1 MKNRRSIL
9 KQAIACSLPSIPALS
24 ATSNAT
30 LQIEPY
36 LEEEQEA
43 YYRARNLVWSK
54 ETEKTWL
61 QFLGTGLKSL
71 NADVPHSD
79 LKVEISEWCEKIVV
93 SLEERSYFSMETS
106 TFEHKKPMVTNLAGA
121 IRQEKAAEE
130 KVIHCLDLLRLI
142 SPIHHF
148 QENDS
153 LDRNEPI
160 PATSQ
165 LTRLKRYYP
174 EVFEQLAQATVSLE
188 LVRLAKALDEWS
200 SQFEEEKK
208 QEALLQMN
216 EGLAFLRAET
226 ITA

>member
-1 MKNRRSIL
+1 MKSRRTIL
-9 KQAIACSLPSIPALS
+9 KQAIACSLPTIPALS
-24 ATSNAT
+24 ATSNAP
-30 LQIEPY
+30 LQIESPMD
-36 LEEEQEA
+36 EEEA
-43 YYRARNLVWSK
+43 YYMARNLCWSK

-61 QFLGTGLKSL
+61 QFLNTGLKSL
-71 NADVPHSD
+71 NADAPHSD
-79 LKVEISEWCEKIVV
+79 LEVELGEWCEKIVA
-93 SLEERSYFSMETS
+93 SLDERSYFTIENS
-106 TFEHKKPMVTNLAGA
+106 TFEHKKPMVTKLAGA

-148 QENDS
+148 QEDDS

-188 LVRLAKALDEWS
+188 LVRLEKALDEWS
-200 SQFEEEKK
+200 NQLEEEKK

-216 EGLAFLRAET
+216 EGLSLLRGEA

>member
-1 MKNRRSIL
+1 MKSRRTIL
-9 KQAIACSLPSIPALS
+9 KQAIACTLPSIPALS

-30 LQIEPY
+30 IQIEPY
-36 LEEEQEA
+36 LDEEREA
-43 YYRARNLVWSK
+43 YYMARNLCWSK

-71 NADVPHSD
+71 NTDVPHSD
-79 LKVEISEWCEKIVV
+79 LKMEISEWCEKIVT
-93 SLEERSYFSMETS
+93 SLDERSYFGIENS

-130 KVIHCLDLLRLI
+130 KVIHCIDLLRLI

-148 QENDS
+148 QEDDS

-188 LVRLAKALDEWS
+188 LVRLEKALDEWS
-200 SQFEEEKK
+200 NQLEEEKK

-216 EGLAFLRAET
+216 EGLSLLRGEA

>member
-1 MKNRRSIL
+1 MNNRRTFL
-9 KQAIACSLPSIPALS
+9 KQAVACTLPSIPALS
-24 ATSNAT
+24 ATSNAP
-30 LQIEPY
+30 LQIESY
-36 LEEEQEA
+36 LDEEEEA
-43 YYRARNLVWSK
+43 YYRARYLCWSK

-71 NADVPHSD
+71 NTDVPHND
-79 LKVEISEWCEKIVV
+79 LKMEISEWCEKIVT
-93 SLEERSYFSMETS
+93 SLDERSYFSMENS

-121 IRQEKAAEE
+121 IRQVKAAEK

-142 SPIHHF
+142 SPIQHF

-160 PATSQ
+160 PVTIQ

-174 EVFEQLAQATVSLE
+174 EVFEQLAQATVSQE
-188 LVRLAKALDEWS
+188 LVRLEEALDEWS
-200 SQFEEEKK
+200 QQLEEEKK

-216 EGLAFLRAET
+216 EGLAFLRADT
-226 ITA
+226 IAG